1 MSLEFRN
8 LLLERKI
15 FVSPVPMAAAL
26 RVGRSSSSGRSTR
39 SAGGAGVR
47 RRLKAAGVGGPTKTQ
62 LKRQQTLAK
71 RRAKLQARG
80 GAAAKPKRAK
90 YNAATMRPRTMKE
103 AQAWRDHHMNRARSA
118 WAKRFVGTAMSASEV
133 HRAERLSKIAERAS
147 GIEYQWRGAKRP
159 PKGFRRRR

>member
-15 FVSPVPMAAAL
+15 FVSPGPMAAAL

-90 YNAATMRPRTMKE
+90 YDEFSMRPRTLGEARKWTRAQSTRARIASTGGDQNRYSRLE
-103 AQAWRDHHMNRARSA
+103 RRAQTAQAVLAQWE
-118 WAKRFVGTAMSASEV
+118 AS
-133 HRAERLSKIAERAS
+133 
-147 GIEYQWRGAKRP
+147 KRP

>member
-90 YNAATMRPRTMKE
+90 YDEFSMRPRTLSSDLSE
-103 AQAWRDHHMNRARSA
+103 LAAHWHRLERRAQTAQAVLAQWE
-118 WAKRFVGTAMSASEV
+118 AS
-133 HRAERLSKIAERAS
+133 
-147 GIEYQWRGAKRP
+147 KRP